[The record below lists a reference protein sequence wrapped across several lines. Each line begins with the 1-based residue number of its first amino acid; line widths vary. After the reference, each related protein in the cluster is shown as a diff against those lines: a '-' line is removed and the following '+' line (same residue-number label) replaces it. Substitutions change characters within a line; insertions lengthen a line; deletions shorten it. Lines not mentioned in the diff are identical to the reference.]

1 MRKAALHAAA
11 DATKCT
17 IAPKPLTLKPI
28 LFLITCRTRS
38 GKGYQ
43 CVPSFIIMD
52 EAPSKPS
59 KHICLTNR
67 MALGIS
73 SDPELDIFKAL
84 ADEDVLTMVR
94 GLAKNEA
101 RSPFPDGL
109 FGMDSSRTNGAI
121 RKMKAAGLISSRRD
135 GNDHVYFLNRP
146 RFNDLEKFIESLF
159 E

>member
-1 MRKAALHAAA
+1 
-11 DATKCT
+11 
-17 IAPKPLTLKPI
+17 
-28 LFLITCRTRS
+28 
-38 GKGYQ
+38 
-43 CVPSFIIMD
+43 MD

-94 GLAKNEA
+94 GLAKNEV

-146 RFNDLEKFIESLF
+146 RFNDLERFLRGLF
-159 E
+159 PQE